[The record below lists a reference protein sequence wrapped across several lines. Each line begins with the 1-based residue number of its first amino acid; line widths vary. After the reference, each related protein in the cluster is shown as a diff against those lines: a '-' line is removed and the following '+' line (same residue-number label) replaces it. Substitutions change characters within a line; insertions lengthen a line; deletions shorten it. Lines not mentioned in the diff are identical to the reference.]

1 MFLHLCVILFTV
13 FEGGVGFPECITGH
27 MTGGV
32 CIQGERGWADTSP
45 PRYMGY
51 YGIRSTSDR
60 YASYWNA
67 FLVNVK
73 MIYKYA
79 WDDVVPSIID
89 FNFRL
94 KYLKK

>member
-1 MFLHLCVILFTV
+1 MHHRSHDGGGFASR
-13 FEGGVGFPECITGH
+13 GRGVGQTPP
-27 MTGGV
+27 
-32 CIQGERGWADTSP
+32 P

-51 YGIRSTSDR
+51 YGIRSTSER

-73 MIYKYA
+73 IIHKYA

-94 KYLKK
+94 KYVKK